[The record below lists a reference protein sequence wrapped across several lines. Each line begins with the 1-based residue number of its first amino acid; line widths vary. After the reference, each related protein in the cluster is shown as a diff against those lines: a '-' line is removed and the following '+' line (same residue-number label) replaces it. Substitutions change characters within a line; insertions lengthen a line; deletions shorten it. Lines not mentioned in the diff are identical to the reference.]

1 MPRDRCQLQNL
12 PPVSEFDFS
21 KAPPPVLKGCDP
33 PTGDTVRYACLLLCA
48 VFAFA
53 VDPGS
58 LAIYPIWNVPNLV
71 VVGDFDEDGNLDRA
85 ELNAANTLTIM
96 LGSAPIGG
104 VPGTGLVEQSFRFK
118 ESYQTGMAPRSIRAV
133 DLNGDG
139 KLDLVVANHGDNNI
153 NVFLSKVKGTFKAAA
168 TYAAGT
174 GPTCVAVAD
183 LDGDGKLDVIVS
195 NDLSADLSIFRGKG
209 DGSLESEVS
218 IKTMPGTDSIAVADF
233 NNDGKADLAV
243 TSTARPST
251 EVISVLFG
259 RGDGTFAT
267 AINFRGIGG
276 PRGILIGERVPGN

>member
-53 VDPGS
+53 VDPAP

-139 KLDLVVANHGDNNI
+139 KLD
-153 NVFLSKVKGTFKAAA
+153 
-168 TYAAGT
+168 
-174 GPTCVAVAD
+174 
-183 LDGDGKLDVIVS
+183 VIVS

-209 DGSLESEVS
+209 DGTLERAES

-233 NNDGKADLAV
+233 NNDDKADLAV

-276 PRGILIGERVPGN
+276 PRGILIGERVP

>member
-1 MPRDRCQLQNL
+1 
-12 PPVSEFDFS
+12 
-21 KAPPPVLKGCDP
+21 
-33 PTGDTVRYACLLLCA
+33 LLLCA

-53 VDPGS
+53 VDPAP

-118 ESYQTGMAPRSIRAV
+118 ESYQTGMAPRSVRAV

-153 NVFLSKVKGTFKAAA
+153 NVFLSKGKGTFKPPA
-168 TYAAGT
+168 TYAVGT

-195 NDLSADLSIFRGKG
+195 NDLSADLTIFRGKG
-209 DGSLESEVS
+209 DGTLERAES

-233 NNDGKADLAV
+233 NSDGKGDLVAVADFNSDGKGDLAV

-259 RGDGTFAT
+259 RGDGTFAN

-276 PRGILIGERVPGN
+276 PRGILIGERVPGNP